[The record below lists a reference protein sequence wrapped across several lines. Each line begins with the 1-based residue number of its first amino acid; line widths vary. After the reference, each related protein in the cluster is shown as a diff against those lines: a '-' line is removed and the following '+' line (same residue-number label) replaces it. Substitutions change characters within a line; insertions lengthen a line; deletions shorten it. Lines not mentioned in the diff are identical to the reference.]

1 MINQLR
7 ADLFVLRHSGAAAL
21 CLLACVI
28 AAALYTWLQHGLAQG
43 SLGAEAASGVQG
55 LSDILLVSLLGPLL
69 YGVVVS
75 QPFETKSVH
84 NALLASGRGA
94 FVASKTVIA
103 AGLVTAL
110 SFPYGLAVLVGRATG
125 AEFAPAIPTA
135 FSLLLAEGGTID
147 AGEVWSILAITLT
160 SGLLTAAKLSVCLP
174 LATWLKRPL
183 VVMAAGFVWGFVA
196 DLLAGEFSAIEGLDA
211 LVRLTPFALEHMP
224 TADSSGGELLG
235 ALAAS
240 AAFIALMGLVS
251 WLIFRRAD
259 VK

>member
-7 ADLFVLRHSGAAAL
+7 ADLYVLRHSATAAL

-28 AAALYTWLQHGLAQG
+28 AAGLYTWLQHSLAQG
-43 SLGAEAASGVQG
+43 ALGPEAASGVQG
-55 LSDILLVSLLGPLL
+55 LSDILLISLLGPLL

-110 SFPYGLAVLVGRATG
+110 SLPYGLAVLVGRATG

-135 FSLLLAEGGTID
+135 FSQLLAEGGQLD
-147 AGEVWSILAITLT
+147 AGEVWSILAITVT
-160 SGLLTAAKLSVCLP
+160 SGLLTAAKLAVCLP
-174 LATWLKRPL
+174 LAVWLKRPL
-183 VVMAAGFVWGFVA
+183 VVMAAGFVWSFLA
-196 DLLAGEFSAIEGLDA
+196 DLLASQAAEFEGLDA
-211 LVRLTPFALEHMP
+211 LMGLTPFALEHLP
-224 TADSSGGELLG
+224 TAGSSGGELMV
-235 ALAAS
+235 ALAVS
-240 AAFIALMGLVS
+240 AVFIALMGLVS